1 MDGRNETATIS
12 NLIWYFLPTIVLVPP
27 LGIPANALVLRLLL
41 GKPNICSTSEIFVL
55 NLAVF
60 DMMFC
65 VMVVIEYFYFM
76 FDKSK
81 VNAHFLSRGLSQ
93 AGGPMLLCAISLDAF
108 MAVCHPLIFLRLK
121 EPKLRLSSCLL
132 VNVLVFTACGLGKL
146 KPFYKLAMILGILM
160 VTMLTIS
167 TSNVLILKSL
177 RRPGPGGKDLHP
189 VKKRAFKMVFTALV
203 MVDFHYLPSLA
214 ESLIKV
220 LFPKLV
226 LPYSILTGFTYLIL
240 SMSSFIQ
247 PLSYLVRTKQLP
259 KMRCNEKAET
269 KTKKM
274 SDF

>member
-1 MDGRNETATIS
+1 MCCLNDSDLRYQRTGTHPETDGRNETATIS

-27 LGIPANALVLRLLL
+27 LGIPDNALVLRLLL

-132 VNVLVFTACGLGKL
+132 VNVFVFTACGLAKL
-146 KPFYKLAMILGILM
+146 NA
-160 VTMLTIS
+160 
-167 TSNVLILKSL
+167 VLHVGDDSGDPDGDHADHLHQQRPDPEVSAAAGSWREGSAPGEEEKRSRWCS
-177 RRPGPGGKDLHP
+177 RR
-189 VKKRAFKMVFTALV
+189 
-203 MVDFHYLPSLA
+203 
-214 ESLIKV
+214 
-220 LFPKLV
+220 
-226 LPYSILTGFTYLIL
+226 
-240 SMSSFIQ
+240 
-247 PLSYLVRTKQLP
+247 
-259 KMRCNEKAET
+259 
-269 KTKKM
+269 
-274 SDF
+274 

>member
-1 MDGRNETATIS
+1 MDGRNETASIPD
-12 NLIWYFLPTIVLVPP
+12 LVWYFLPTIVLVPP

-65 VMVVIEYFYFM
+65 FMVVIEYIYFM
-76 FDKSK
+76 FNKTMANS
-81 VNAHFLSRGLSQ
+81 HFLSWGLSQ
-93 AGGPMLLCAISLDAF
+93 AGGPMLLCALSLDAF

-121 EPKLRLSSCLL
+121 EPKLRLSLCLL
-132 VNVLVFTACGLGKL
+132 VSVLAFTVCGLAKL
-146 KPFYKLAMILGILM
+146 MPVYKMWMMLGILM
-160 VTMLTIS
+160 VAMLTIS
-167 TSNVLILKSL
+167 TCNVLILKSL

-189 VKKRAFKMVFTALV
+189 VKKRAFKIVFTALV
-203 MVDFHYLPSLA
+203 MMNFHYLPSLA

-220 LFPKLV
+220 LFPTLL
-226 LPYSILTGFTYLIL
+226 LPYYIITSFTYLIL

-269 KTKKM
+269 KTIAT
-274 SDF
+274 S